1 MGFDH
6 NNSVC
11 QLGYIGLGVSEQ
23 NIWDDFL
30 TQILGLQANGTS
42 DQGERYYRMD
52 ENHHRIITVADD
64 RDDICLIGWEV
75 LNDKVL
81 ETMAERLTAAGVE
94 VSRGSQETCAAK
106 QVSGLVQFV
115 EPNGIASEIY
125 YGPVVRPEIPFNS
138 PRGISGFN
146 AGLQGMGHIVLAVDD
161 YDTTYNFYRDVLGM
175 GLSDYLDFEMMPGF
189 RAFVAFLHC
198 NPREHTLAFAQAP
211 APKRLLHFM
220 VEASSVDEVGT
231 TYDLCQDKQIPISM
245 TLGRHTNDY
254 MLSFYAKTPSGF
266 DVEFGAGAR
275 TVDPE
280 TWTVQR
286 HNSVSIWG
294 HRPPA

>member
-11 QLGYIGLGVSEQ
+11 QLGYIGLGVSDQ
-23 NIWDDFL
+23 SAWDEFL
-30 TQILGLQANGTS
+30 TQILGLQANGAS

-81 ETMAERLTAAGVE
+81 ETMVERLTAAGVE
-94 VSRGSQETCAAK
+94 VSRGSEQQCAAK

-220 VEASSVDEVGT
+220 VEASSLDEVGT

>member
-1 MGFDH
+1 
-6 NNSVC
+6 
-11 QLGYIGLGVSEQ
+11 
-23 NIWDDFL
+23 
-30 TQILGLQANGTS
+30 
-42 DQGERYYRMD
+42 
-52 ENHHRIITVADD
+52 HRIITVADD

-81 ETMAERLTAAGVE
+81 ETMVERLTAAGVE
-94 VSRGSQETCAAK
+94 VSRGSEQQCAAK

-125 YGPVVRPEIPFNS
+125 YGPVVRPEITFNS

-146 AGLQGMGHIVLAVDD
+146 AGLQGMGHFVLAVDD
-161 YDTTYNFYRDVLGM
+161 YDTTYNFYREVLGM

-220 VEASSVDEVGT
+220 VEASSLDEVGT

>member
-1 MGFDH
+1 MAFNH
-6 NNSVC
+6 HNSVC
-11 QLGYIGLGVSEQ
+11 QLGYIGFGVSDQ
-23 NIWDDFL
+23 DAWDDYL
-30 TQILGLQANGTS
+30 TQILGLQSNG
-42 DQGERYYRMD
+42 DNGQGTRYYRMD
-52 ENHHRIITVADD
+52 ENHHRVITVPDEK
-64 RDDICLIGWEV
+64 DDICLIGWEV
-75 LNDKVL
+75 LNDQVMENVIQRL
-81 ETMAERLTAAGVE
+81 EAGGVA
-94 VSRGSQETCAAK
+94 VHRGSEEECNAK
-106 QVSGLVQFV
+106 QVSGLAQFV

-125 YGPVVRPEIPFNS
+125 YGPVVRPEVPFNS

-161 YDTTYNFYRDVLGM
+161 YDTTLHFYRDLLGM

-198 NPREHTLAFAQAP
+198 NPREHSLAFAQAP

-220 VEASSVDEVGT
+220 VEATTLDEVGA
-231 TYDLCQDKQIPISM
+231 TYDLCLDKAIPISM

-254 MLSFYAKTPSGF
+254 MLSFYSSTPSGF

-275 TVDPE
+275 TLDPE

-294 HRPPA
+294 HRRPA

>member
-1 MGFDH
+1 MAFDH
-6 NNSVC
+6 NNTVC
-11 QLGYIGLGVSEQ
+11 QLGYIGFGVSDQ
-23 NIWDDFL
+23 DAWDNFL
-30 TQILGLQANGTS
+30 TQVLGLQANG
-42 DQGERYYRMD
+42 DNGQGERYYRMD
-52 ENHHRIITVADD
+52 ENHHRILVTPDAADD
-64 RDDICLIGWEV
+64 INLIGWEV

-81 ETMAERLTAAGVE
+81 EKVTARLEAAGVE
-94 VSRGSQETCAAK
+94 VKRASTEEAAAK
-106 QVSGLVQFV
+106 QVSGLVQFSD
-115 EPNGIASEIY
+115 PNGIASEIY

-146 AGLQGMGHIVLAVDD
+146 AGLQGMGHIVLAVND
-161 YDTTYNFYRDVLGM
+161 YDTTLNFYRDLLGM

-220 VEASSVDEVGT
+220 VEATTLDEVGA
-231 TYDLCQDKQIPISM
+231 TYDLCQDNGVPISM

-275 TVDPE
+275 TLDPE

>member
-1 MGFDH
+1 MAFDH
-6 NNSVC
+6 HNTVC
-11 QLGYIGLGVSEQ
+11 QLGYLGFGVSDL
-23 NIWDDFL
+23 NAWDQFM
-30 TQILGLQANGTS
+30 THTLGLQANG
-42 DQGERYYRMD
+42 DNGQGEHYYRMD
-52 ENHHRIITVADD
+52 ENHHRIVITEDPK
-64 RDDICLIGWEV
+64 DDINLIGWEV
-75 LNDKVL
+75 LNDQVL
-81 ETMAERLTAAGVE
+81 DRVVARLEAAGVE
-94 VSRGSQETCAAK
+94 VHRASEAQCAAK
-106 QVSGLVQFV
+106 QVSGLAQFV
-115 EPNGIASEIY
+115 DPNGIDSEIY

-146 AGLQGMGHIVLAVDD
+146 AGLQGMGHFVLAVDD
-161 YDTTYNFYRDVLGM
+161 YDATLNFYRDLLGM

-220 VEASSVDEVGT
+220 VEANTLDEVGT
-231 TYDLCQDKQIPISM
+231 TYDLCLDQQVPISM

-254 MLSFYAKTPSGF
+254 MFSFYAKTPSGF

-275 TVDPE
+275 TLDPE

-286 HNSVSIWG
+286 HESVSIWG
-294 HRPPA
+294 HRPPG

>member
-11 QLGYIGLGVSEQ
+11 QLGYIGLGVSDQ

-30 TQILGLQANGTS
+30 TQVLGLQANGAS

-81 ETMAERLTAAGVE
+81 ETMVERLTAAGVE
-94 VSRGSQETCAAK
+94 VSRGSEQQCAAK

-161 YDTTYNFYRDVLGM
+161 YDTTYNFYREVLGM

-220 VEASSVDEVGT
+220 VEASSLDEVGT

>member
-1 MGFDH
+1 MAFDH
-6 NNSVC
+6 NNTVC
-11 QLGYIGLGVSEQ
+11 QLGYIGFGVSDQDAWEQ
-23 NIWDDFL
+23 FL
-30 TQILGLQANGTS
+30 TEVLGLMANG
-42 DQGERYYRMD
+42 DNGQGERYYRMD
-52 ENHHRIITVADD
+52 ENHHRVITLPDD

-75 LNDKVL
+75 LNDKVMETVAARL
-81 ETMAERLTAAGVE
+81 EAAGVE
-94 VSRGSQETCAAK
+94 IHRGNEEECAAK
-106 QVSGLVQFV
+106 QVSGLVQFAD
-115 EPNGIASEIY
+115 PDGITSELY

-161 YDTTYNFYRDVLGM
+161 YEATLNFYRDLLGM

-220 VEASSVDEVGT
+220 VEASTIDEVGT
-231 TYDLCQDKQIPISM
+231 TYDLCLDKEIPIAM

-275 TVDPE
+275 TLDPE

-294 HRPPA
+294 HRPPS